1 MKRTMPRRY
10 ALLLALPWIWGCVPA
25 SKPPTP
31 DAVISIS
38 GYAYTPSNLAVAPG
52 TVVTVV
58 NRDSDAH
65 TVTSTSSPTAFVP
78 ATVNGV
84 FLDTGAFRGSA
95 RLVIPR
101 TARPGT
107 VIPFFCTEHG
117 RMMGTGTFTIVAP

>member
-1 MKRTMPRRY
+1 MPRRY
-10 ALLLALPWIWGCVPA
+10 ALLLALPWIWGCVP
-25 SKPPTP
+25 SSRSPTP
-31 DAVISIS
+31 DPVITIS

-52 TVVTVV
+52 TAVTVV
-58 NRDSDAH
+58 NRDPDAH
-65 TVTSTSSPTAFVP
+65 SVTSTSSPTAFVP

-117 RMMGTGTFTIVAP
+117 RMMGTGTFTIVAPSG

>member
-1 MKRTMPRRY
+1 MVGRC
-10 ALLLALPWIWGCVPA
+10 ALVLVLPWIWSCASPSRPA
-25 SKPPTP
+25 TP
-31 DAVISIS
+31 DPVITIS

-52 TVVTVV
+52 TTVTVV
-58 NRDSDAH
+58 NRDADAH
-65 TVTSTSSPTAFVP
+65 SVTSTSSPTAFVP

-84 FLDTGAFRGSA
+84 FLDTGAFRGNT

-117 RMMGTGTFTIVAP
+117 RMMGTGSFTIVPPSS